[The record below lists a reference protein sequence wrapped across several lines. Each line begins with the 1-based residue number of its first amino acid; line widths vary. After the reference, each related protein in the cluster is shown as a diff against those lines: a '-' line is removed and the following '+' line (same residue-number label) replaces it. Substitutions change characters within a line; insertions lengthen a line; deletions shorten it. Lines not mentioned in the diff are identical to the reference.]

1 MVVGAVNSDPDPPV
15 LREEEEEE
23 NTDDNRF
30 NKNMF
35 PFLFRE
41 EEILLNLL
49 K

>member
-1 MVVGAVNSDPDPPV
+1 VVVGTVNSDPDPPV
-15 LREEEEEE
+15 LREEEE
-23 NTDDNRF
+23 NTDANRF